1 MRVLVAGSSGLI
13 GSALLDHLRGS
24 GHEVRRLVRRM
35 PRLADEFGWDPPAG
49 RIDDGAF
56 DGVDAVVN
64 LCGSPL
70 ASGRWSG
77 ARKQLLTDSRLEPTE
92 VLAEAVAD
100 HGVGALLNAS
110 GISYYGDTGSAEV
123 DESARAGSGF
133 LAGLCVAWEAATTP
147 ATKAGARVVLLR
159 TAPVL
164 SSRGG
169 MLRMLLPLFRLGLG
183 ARLGSGSQYLP
194 WISLRDQVSAI
205 TFLLERVDITGAVN
219 LTSPSPVTNAEFT
232 RELAR
237 AVHRP
242 APWFVPAL
250 ALKAALGEAAEETL
264 LSGPRAVPGVL
275 RDGGFDFADR
285 ELDDA
290 LALAV

>member
-35 PRLADEFGWDPPAG
+35 PRTADEYGWDPPAG
-49 RIDDGAF
+49 RIDEGAF

-110 GISYYGDTGSAEV
+110 GINYYGDTGTTEV
-123 DESARAGSGF
+123 DESAPAGSGF
-133 LAGLCVAWEAATTP
+133 LAGLCVAWEAATAP
-147 ATKAGARVVLLR
+147 ASKAGARVVLLR

-164 SSRGG
+164 SARGG
-169 MLRMLLPLFRLGLG
+169 LLGMLLPLFRLGLG
-183 ARLGSGSQYLP
+183 AKLGNGKQYLP

-205 TFLLERVDITGAVN
+205 AFLLQHEGISGPVN
-219 LTSPSPVTNAEFT
+219 LAAPNPVTNAEFT
-232 RELAR
+232 RSLAR
-237 AVHRP
+237 VLHRP
-242 APWFVPAL
+242 APWFVPTL
-250 ALKAALGEAAEETL
+250 ALKAALGEAAEEML

-275 RDGGFDFADR
+275 GEAGFDFADR
-285 ELDDA
+285 DLDGA
-290 LALAV
+290 LASIV